1 MVYST
6 DPHRAEGEDG
16 HSYFV
21 KGPDVEV
28 APNSRDAVWPPRSA
42 CPSPPVATCAYNG
55 SLYAGSRKVEFREM
69 RPLLKSTARLQNA
82 ADLYNMIVVDVW
94 LANPDRNM
102 GSLVGTQLGRG
113 KLDEMM
119 FIDFKK
125 AVALRPNPLLQT
137 SMLTPRQVWPTG
149 ELGTSLRQSKPLYAP
164 VSILN
169 AIERMTLAR
178 CEEILEPIRMALPE
192 VTWAEDSAFALSKRS
207 VAIRNLTEEYN
218 EEGIANYR
226 LLYLQPDPEDEER
239 VCMGLPGAT
248 TGGQRSYM
256 IQNSLVSAAWPPQ
269 STLT

>member
-1 MVYST
+1 MPTIPFTYSAVDLLTMDSRVCPPPGMVYST

-28 APNSRDAVWPPRSA
+28 VFAELAGCSLAASVGLPV
-42 CPSPPVATCAYNG
+42 PPVATCAYNG

-113 KLDEMM
+113 KLEMM
-119 FIDFKK
+119 FIDFEK

-164 VSILN
+164 
-169 AIERMTLAR
+169 
-178 CEEILEPIRMALPE
+178 
-192 VTWAEDSAFALSKRS
+192 SAF
-207 VAIRNLTEEYN
+207 
-218 EEGIANYR
+218 
-226 LLYLQPDPEDEER
+226 
-239 VCMGLPGAT
+239 
-248 TGGQRSYM
+248 
-256 IQNSLVSAAWPPQ
+256 
-269 STLT
+269 